1 MVKPNVSF
9 DSMIN
14 LAKKT
19 WANTLPNITL
29 LTFINMFA
37 HMMFTW
43 TTLQH
48 FSPELHSLVLNKG
61 VSKL

>member
-1 MVKPNVSF
+1 MVKLNDSF
-9 DSMIN
+9 DSIIN

-19 WANTLPNITL
+19 WATTHPNITL

-37 HMMFTW
+37 HIMFTW

-48 FSPELHSLVLNKG
+48 FFFELQSLVLGKD
-61 VSKL
+61 VLKL